1 MIKLRVGKTLKD
13 VAKFYLE
20 LDPLDPKRTNE
31 MLQAILYVWPVRLSL
46 AFIDAQG
53 TEQGYAQGRTNTKML
68 VKERCNIADDEYA
81 MSRGLY
87 QCKYRIVEVEQL
99 QAYYDHLL
107 LDPQSVSSLCHLE

>member
-1 MIKLRVGKTLKD
+1 MIKFRVGKTLKD

-53 TEQGYAQGRTNTKML
+53 TEQGYAQGRTNTKIL
-68 VKERCNIADDEYA
+68 VKERCNIADHEYPT
-81 MSRGLY
+81 SRGLY
-87 QCKYRIVEVEQL
+87 QCEYRIVEVEQL

-107 LDPQSVSSLCHLE
+107 DPQSVSSLCHLE